1 MCYWKRRYSPEL
13 RLLVMIAACFHQ
25 TVVALYIVA
34 ARTWLLGA
42 GMSDRRES
50 EILNIRER

>member
-1 MCYWKRRYSPEL
+1 
-13 RLLVMIAACFHQ
+13 MIVACFYQ
-25 TVVALYIVA
+25 IVVALYIVA

-50 EILNIRER
+50 EILNVRER